1 MKKTVVILVAIAFF
15 TGSCGQATNKNVN
28 NMTHNA
34 ADTQNLEML
43 TEAEKQT
50 ILHDPEIKILG
61 KENCL
66 KSDSLFKIGDNTM
79 CVKIFFEDGAYQ
91 INAHQ
96 LYDDFGIYSETLY
109 NKEDKMLLRR
119 RARQLEKHT
128 YDENGALIQQEIFF
142 LSKEGEVAFKD
153 FDFLYDNQERLI
165 LRVEYYFGVEKSRDE
180 YVYTDKGE
188 KIVTYYYNYD
198 DKGTPE
204 YKEIVTYKDDKIIS
218 SKDFIPVK

>member
-1 MKKTVVILVAIAFF
+1 MKKAILILSFFVLIA
-15 TGSCGQATNKNVN
+15 GSYGQATNKNVN
-28 NMTHNA
+28 NMIHNA
-34 ADTQNLEML
+34 TDTQNLEML

-66 KSDSLFKIGDNTM
+66 KGDSLFKIGDYTM

-109 NKEDKMLLRR
+109 NNEDKTLLRR
-119 RARQLEKHT
+119 TARQLAKHT
-128 YDENGALIQQEIFF
+128 YDENGALKQEEIFF
-142 LSKEGEVAFKD
+142 LSKEGEIDFKD

-165 LRVEYYFGVEKSRDE
+165 LRVEYYFWCG
-180 YVYTDKGE
+180 
-188 KIVTYYYNYD
+188 KI
-198 DKGTPE
+198 
-204 YKEIVTYKDDKIIS
+204 S
-218 SKDFIPVK
+218 